1 MVHEADQS
9 DLSKPCPDEDRVI
22 ECIAEA
28 LLTQGFSHSV
38 NTLPLALCNALRAE
52 VLMSDQDQF
61 TEAGVGRHRD
71 HLTDREVRRDSIKW
85 IQGDT
90 EPQRAWLAF
99 CERLKVALNRR
110 LMLGLFSFESHFAHY
125 APGAFYRRHLDA
137 FRGQANRVL
146 SVVAYLNGQWDAEN
160 GGQLVLYESEESD
173 QALAE
178 IQPLGGS
185 LVVFLSEEFPHEVL
199 PALKDRYSI
208 AGWFR
213 VNASSS
219 TRVDPPN

>member
-1 MVHEADQS
+1 MVHEANQP
-9 DLSKPCPDEDRVI
+9 DLLKPLADEDGVI
-22 ECIAEA
+22 EHIAEA
-28 LLTQGFSHSV
+28 LLARGFSHSV

-52 VLMSDQDQF
+52 ILNSDQDQF
-61 TEAGVGRHRD
+61 TEAGVGRHLD

-90 EPQRAWLAF
+90 EPQRVWLAF

-146 SVVAYLNGQWDAEN
+146 SVVAYLNEQWDVEN
-160 GGQLVLYESEESD
+160 GGQLVLYESEECD

-178 IQPLGGS
+178 IQPFGGS

-213 VNASSS
+213 VNTSSS